1 MAGTNGAVRV
11 TRGTAGKGEALLAAF
26 GGMGIGRGAE
36 RGFCDRGD
44 AGADVLAVGL
54 TNEGVGITGGTCDNV
69 FSIEESDALLGDAM
83 EGGAFASD
91 GVEDRLCADGTAGSA
106 FSDKADGEI

>member
-26 GGMGIGRGAE
+26 GGTAIGSGAE

-44 AGADVLAVGL
+44 ARADVPAVGL
-54 TNEGVGITGGTCDNV
+54 TNEGVGITGGTCVNA
-69 FSIEESDALLGDAM
+69 FSNAEGDGLLGDAM
-83 EGGAFASD
+83 EGAFASD

-106 FSDKADGEI
+106 FRDIANGEI

>member
-11 TRGTAGKGEALLAAF
+11 TRGPAGKGEALLAAF

-44 AGADVLAVGL
+44 AGADVPAVGL

-69 FSIEESDALLGDAM
+69 FSIEEDDGLPGDAM
-83 EGGAFASD
+83 EGVFVSD

>member
-1 MAGTNGAVRV
+1 MGLLDGKVACVTGGGT
-11 TRGTAGKGEALLAAF
+11 
-26 GGMGIGRGAE
+26 GIGRCAE

-44 AGADVLAVGL
+44 AGADVPAVGL

-69 FSIEESDALLGDAM
+69 FSIEEDDGLLGDAM
-83 EGGAFASD
+83 EGAFVSD

-106 FSDKADGEI
+106 FSDIANGEI